1 MVLYVIK
8 VLISALTIV
17 GVTEITKRAGSF
29 WGGVLASL
37 PLTSLLVFV
46 WLYRDTRN
54 PGMIASLSWSIFWMV
69 LPSLTLFI
77 SLPLLLKRGVSFPI
91 ALGTGL
97 AVMIAAY
104 LLTALIVRR
113 FGVQI

>member
-1 MVLYVIK
+1 MSLYVIK
-8 VLISALTIV
+8 VVISALTIV

-29 WGGVLASL
+29 WGGILASL
-37 PLTSLLVFV
+37 PLTSLLAFV

-54 PGMIASLSWSIFWMV
+54 PEAIVALSWSIFWMI

-77 SLPLLLKRGVSFPI
+77 ALAVLLKRGVGFPI

-97 AVMIAAY
+97 LIMFVAY
-104 LLTALIVRR
+104 LLTAALVRR
-113 FGVQI
+113 FGVQM